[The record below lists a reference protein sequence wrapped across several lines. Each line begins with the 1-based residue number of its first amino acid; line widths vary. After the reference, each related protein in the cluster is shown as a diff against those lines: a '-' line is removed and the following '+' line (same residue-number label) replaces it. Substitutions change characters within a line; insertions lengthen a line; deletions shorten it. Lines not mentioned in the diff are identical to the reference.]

1 MIGSIRAVVK
11 LILIVLWS
19 SLLVPLQCIVLAVHK
34 GPKSYFIPQLWH
46 NGIAAITGLKTVVT
60 GMPIAK
66 DQTIFVGN
74 HLSYL
79 DIFALGSVIRASFI
93 AKEEIAGWPVIG
105 FLSTVQQTAFI
116 SRSGGQAKKVANS
129 LAAMLKV
136 GKGLILFPEG
146 TSTDGRSVLPFKSS
160 LFSLVR
166 DETTGK
172 AIQIQPFTV
181 TLLETDGKPV
191 SGGPETPL
199 NGGRDLYAW
208 WGDMDFAPHFWK
220 FLTTSGAK
228 LKITF
233 HPVIQPTPE
242 QDRKIL
248 AKTSQDIIVQGF
260 VSGA

>member
-1 MIGSIRAVVK
+1 MLGPLRAVIK
-11 LILIVLWS
+11 LVLITLWCL
-19 SLLVPLQCIVLAVHK
+19 LLVPIQCIVLLFHK
-34 GPKSYFIPQLWH
+34 GPGSYFVPQFWH
-46 NGIAAITGLKTVVT
+46 KGIAAIIGLKTVVN
-60 GMPIAK
+60 GAAMARE
-66 DQTIFVGN
+66 QTIFVGN

-146 TSTDGRSVLPFKSS
+146 TSTDGRAILPFKSS

-166 DETTGK
+166 DETSGK

-181 TLLETDGKPV
+181 SLLETDGKPV
-191 SGGPETPL
+191 AGGPETPL

-228 LKITF
+228 LQITF
-233 HPVIQPTPE
+233 HPVIKPQPE
-242 QDRKIL
+242 HDRKIL
-248 AKTSQDIIVQGF
+248 SKASWDIVNQGLIPP
-260 VSGA
+260 V